1 MLINLKKTTHI
12 FSSLKT
18 ELSLFVNLESPS
30 PKDAVFKVW
39 FKIRLLDFINVL
51 SLFQKYYPVEKG
63 RGP

>member
-1 MLINLKKTTHI
+1 MLINKKNHI

-39 FKIRLLDFINVL
+39 FKIRLLDFMDVL
-51 SLFQKYYPVEKG
+51 SLFQKYYPFEKG